1 MRAVTR
7 RLLLSMSHWVL
18 FSGGRRRRRA
28 YPTSLATNGDAR
40 TRSQVSAEQSTAQEV
55 FNVEDT
61 SPQLPKSASS
71 ALSSL
76 TPTEASLVGP

>member
-1 MRAVTR
+1 M
-7 RLLLSMSHWVL
+7 
-18 FSGGRRRRRA
+18 
-28 YPTSLATNGDAR
+28 
-40 TRSQVSAEQSTAQEV
+40 SAEQSTAQEV

-71 ALSSL
+71 ALSGL